1 MKDEL
6 PVSIGRKE
14 FVAGIGVM
22 GAAAMLSGCNTPK
35 NAATAA
41 TDAGT
46 SAAQLGGDAS
56 EIIAARGLT
65 PGDVTAALKT
75 FVPLGKHDDYVMFAS
90 GGHSGQVV
98 VMGVPSMRILK
109 VIPVFTPDAYTG
121 WGYSTQSNSCLND
134 GCVNGKLITHGD
146 THHPALSE
154 TNGDYDGRYCFIN
167 DKVNGRVAV
176 IDLTRFETTQIVKN
190 PHAADDHGHCVTPN
204 TEYIIETT
212 QYGAPIGGEYVDL
225 TPANYVKY
233 YRGVATYW
241 KFNPKIGKIDPAQS
255 FSIELPPYNQD
266 LTDAGKFASDGWS
279 FTNSFNSEL
288 TYPQAYKGG
297 AFAEAGMSQN
307 ATDWLHVINWKKAEQ
322 LVQSGAVAKRNGMH
336 LISIEQAAGNGIL
349 FLAPE
354 PKSPHGVDVT
364 PDGKFLII
372 GGKLD
377 PHAQI
382 YSFAKILEATQQTN
396 LKKDRYGIPILP
408 FEKIRIAQVPVGL
421 GPLHT
426 QFDNQGHAYMS
437 LYLDSA
443 VSKFTIG
450 DENGRGWEMV
460 DKLPLQYNTGHLAAP
475 HGDTANPRGG
485 YVVGLNKWSIDRFT
499 PVGPLYPR
507 NLQLVD
513 TGGKSSKMS
522 HLYDA
527 PIGMAEPHYAQIISA
542 SLLKPIGAY
551 PMGFDPLLGKVSPLA
566 PKPGTEGVKHEGD
579 TVTVSMTQVRSHFLP
594 DVIKV
599 NRGQKVVWRITNVEG
614 TPNTMHG
621 FALSGYNVSLTIEP
635 GKMNEFTFV
644 ADKPGVY
651 PFYCTDFCSALHLEM
666 MGYFLVA

>member
-1 MKDEL
+1 MSIARKD
-6 PVSIGRKE
+6 
-14 FVAGIGVM
+14 FVTTLGLAG
-22 GAAAMLSGCNTPK
+22 GAALLGGCSTPK
-35 NAATAA
+35 PPGQAGSAAAT
-41 TDAGT
+41 
-46 SAAQLGGDAS
+46 SVAQLGGDAKA
-56 EIIAARGLT
+56 IIAARGLT

-75 FVPLGKHDDYVMFAS
+75 FVPLGKHDDFVMFAS

-121 WGYSTQSNSCLND
+121 WGYSTGSNACLND
-134 GCVNGKLITHGD
+134 GCVNGKRITHGD

-154 TNGDYDGRYCFIN
+154 TNGDYDGRFCFIN
-167 DKVNGRVAV
+167 DKANGRVAV
-176 IDLTRFETTQIVKN
+176 IDLSRFETTQIVKN

-204 TEYIIETT
+204 TEYVIETT
-212 QYGAPIGGEYVDL
+212 QYGTPIGGEFVDL
-225 TPANYVKY
+225 NDENYVKY

-241 KFNPKIGKIDPAQS
+241 KFNAKTGKIDPERS

-266 LTDAGKFASDGWS
+266 LTDAGKADSFGWS

-288 TYPQAYKGG
+288 TFPKGYKGG
-297 AFAEAGMSQN
+297 AFAEAGESQN
-307 ATDWLHVINWKKAEQ
+307 ADDWLHIINWKRAEA
-322 LVQSGAVAKRNGMH
+322 VVASGSAIKRNGMYF
-336 LISIEQAAGNGIL
+336 IPIEQAVANDLL

-377 PHAQI
+377 PHANV
-382 YSFAKILEATQQTN
+382 YSFAKILAATKRTD

-408 FEKIRIAQVPVGL
+408 RKDVIIAQVPVGL

-426 QFDNQGHAYMS
+426 QFDGKGYAYMS

-443 VSKFTIG
+443 VSKFSLG

-475 HGDTANPRGG
+475 HGDTVSPRGG

-499 PVGPLYPR
+499 PVGPLFPR

-513 TGGKSSKMS
+513 VGSDKEEMS

-542 SLLKPIGAY
+542 SLLKPLGSF
-551 PMGFDPLLGKVSPLA
+551 PTGFNSHDGKVDPQA
-566 PKPGTEGVKHEGD
+566 PKPGSEGIKHDGD
-579 TVTVSMTQVRSHFLP
+579 TVTVSMTQVRSHFMP
-594 DVIKV
+594 DVVKV
-599 NRGQKVVWRITNVEG
+599 KQGQKVIWRITNFESS
-614 TPNTMHG
+614 PNTMHG
-621 FALSGYNVSLTIEP
+621 FALAGYNVSLTLEP
-635 GKMNEFTFV
+635 GKYEEFAFV
-644 ADKPGVY
+644 ADKPGVF

>member
-1 MKDEL
+1 MSIARKD
-6 PVSIGRKE
+6 
-14 FVAGIGVM
+14 FVATI
-22 GAAAMLSGCNTPK
+22 GAAALLAGCSTPK
-35 NAATAA
+35 
-41 TDAGT
+41 AGG
-46 SAAQLGGDAS
+46 SAPAGEETVAGLGGDAKA
-56 EIIAARGLT
+56 IIAARGLT
-65 PGDVTAALKT
+65 PGDVAAALKT
-75 FVPLGKHDDYVMFAS
+75 FVPLGKHDDFVMFAS

-121 WGYSTQSNSCLND
+121 WGYSAASSECLND
-134 GCVNGKLITHGD
+134 GCVNGRLITHGD

-154 TNGDYDGRYCFIN
+154 TDGDYDGRYCFIN

-176 IDLTRFETTQIVKN
+176 IDLSRFETTQIVKN

-204 TEYIIETT
+204 TEYVIETT

-225 TPANYVKY
+225 TQSNYINY

-241 KFNPKIGKIDPAQS
+241 KFDRASGRIDPARS
-255 FSIELPPYNQD
+255 FSVELPPYNQD
-266 LTDAGKFASDGWS
+266 LTDAGKLASYGWS

-288 TYPQAYKGG
+288 AFPQGYKGG
-297 AFAEAGMSQN
+297 PFAEASESQN
-307 ATDWLHVINWKKAEQ
+307 AADWLHIINWKRAEA
-322 LVQSGAVAKRNGMH
+322 LVASGSVSKRNGMAF
-336 LISIEQAAGNGIL
+336 IPIDQAANSGIL

-364 PDGKFLII
+364 PDGRFLII

-377 PHAQI
+377 PHANI
-382 YSFAKILEATQQTN
+382 YSFEKILAATKRSN

-408 FEKIRIAQVPVGL
+408 LKDVMIAQVPVGL

-426 QFDNQGHAYMS
+426 QFDGKGYAYMS

-443 VSKFTIG
+443 VSKFSLG
-450 DENGRGWEMV
+450 DESGRGWELV
-460 DKLPLQYNTGHLAAP
+460 DKLPLQYNTGHLSAP
-475 HGDTANPRGG
+475 HGDTVNPRGG
-485 YVVGLNKWSIDRFT
+485 YVIGLNKWSIDRFT

-513 TGGKSSKMS
+513 VGSDKEKMS

-542 SLLKPIGAY
+542 SLLKPLSAY
-551 PMGFDPLLGKVSPLA
+551 PMGFDSRTGKVSPKA
-566 PKPGTEGVKHEGD
+566 PKPGTEGIKQEGD
-579 TVTVSMTQVRSHFLP
+579 TVVVSMTQVRSHFLP
-594 DVIKV
+594 DVVKV
-599 NRGQKVVWRITNVEG
+599 KRGQKITWRITNVEG

-635 GKMNEFTFV
+635 GKFDEFSFV
-644 ADKPGVY
+644 ADKPGVF

>member
-1 MKDEL
+1 M
-6 PVSIGRKE
+6 SIGRRD
-14 FVAGIGVM
+14 FVATI
-22 GAAAMLSGCNTPK
+22 GAAGAATLLSGCSTPK
-35 NAATAA
+35 P
-41 TDAGT
+41 
-46 SAAQLGGDAS
+46 AAQAAAQASANVANLGGDAKA
-56 EIIAARGLT
+56 IIAARGLT

-75 FVPLGKHDDYVMFAS
+75 FVPLGKHDDFLMFAS

-121 WGYSTQSNSCLND
+121 WGYSTGSNDCLND

-167 DKVNGRVAV
+167 DKVNARVAV

-204 TEYIIETT
+204 TEYVIETT

-225 TPANYVKY
+225 TPENYIKY
-233 YRGVATYW
+233 YRGLATYW
-241 KFNPKIGKIDPAQS
+241 KFDNKAGKIDPGQS

-266 LTDAGKFASDGWS
+266 LTDAGKLASEGWS

-288 TYPQAYKGG
+288 SYPQGYKGG
-297 AFAEAGMSQN
+297 LFAEAAESQN
-307 ATDWLHVINWKKAEQ
+307 ASDWLHIINWKAAEA
-322 LVQSGAVAKRNGMH
+322 LVKSGAVSKRNGMY
-336 LISIEQAAGNGIL
+336 LISIKQAVANNLL

-364 PDGKFLII
+364 PDGKYLII

-382 YSFAKILEATQQTN
+382 YSFAKIQEATKLPN
-396 LKKDRYGIPILP
+396 LRKDKFGIPILP
-408 FEKIRIAQVPVGL
+408 IEKIRIAQVPVGL

-426 QFDNQGHAYMS
+426 QFDGKGHAYMS

-475 HGDTANPRGG
+475 HGDTVNPRGG
-485 YVVGLNKWSIDRFT
+485 YVIGLNKWSIDRFT

-513 TGGKSSKMS
+513 VGGESEKMS

-527 PIGMAEPHYAQIISA
+527 PIGMAEPHYAQIIST
-542 SLLKPIGAY
+542 SLLKPLGAF
-551 PMGFDPLLGKVSPLA
+551 PMGFNSRAGKVLPEA
-566 PKPGTEGVKHEGD
+566 PQPGNEGIKHDGD

-594 DVIKV
+594 DVVKV
-599 NRGQKVVWRITNVEG
+599 KQGQKVVWRITNVEG

-621 FALSGYNVSLTIEP
+621 FALAGYNVSLTIEP
-635 GKMNEFTFV
+635 GKYEEFTFV